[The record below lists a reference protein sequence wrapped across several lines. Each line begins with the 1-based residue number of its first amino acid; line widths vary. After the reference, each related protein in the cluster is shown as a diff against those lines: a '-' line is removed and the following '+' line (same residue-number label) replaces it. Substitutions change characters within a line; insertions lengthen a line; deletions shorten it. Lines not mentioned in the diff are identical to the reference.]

1 MFDVVNLCDDCGQF
15 DVIVRKAAGYTGLEY
30 SQGYKVG
37 THQHRFLENIE
48 HDARAFGN
56 GGRPYL
62 PVA

>member
-37 THQHRFLENIE
+37 THQHR
-48 HDARAFGN
+48 
-56 GGRPYL
+56 
-62 PVA
+62 